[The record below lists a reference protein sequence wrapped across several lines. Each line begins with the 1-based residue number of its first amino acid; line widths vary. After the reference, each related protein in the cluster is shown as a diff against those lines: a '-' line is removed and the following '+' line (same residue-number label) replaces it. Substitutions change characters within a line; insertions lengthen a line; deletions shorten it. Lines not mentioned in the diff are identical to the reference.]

1 MSITYLDLSN
11 YKNKLQLDRED
22 HLAES
27 VISLTDKQK
36 LSIYK
41 KSQKSG
47 YSTDILEEVYRRG
60 HMIWK
65 ADLFEGTREQFA
77 FDRVNSFISGGFAT
91 DLDSDL
97 LDESKG
103 LWSNIHAKR
112 ERIKSGS
119 GERMRKPGSKGAPSK
134 EAIKSAQ
141 NEELELEESESA
153 LAKKA
158 KASGVSLGTLKK
170 VYARGVAAWRTGH
183 RPGTTPQQ
191 WGMARVNSY
200 ITKGKGTYHG
210 ADKDLREASLP
221 EVPKDKETGLP
232 KKYTTGEKGTDQARA
247 SHFAKGRE
255 KHWDDPSAYE
265 KAPGDAT
272 AETKESKH
280 TKKYRQ
286 MYGEEYTGSEKV
298 SKDKN
303 ASSSRF
309 IGTKSL
315 SDIYKKDTPGEIKTE
330 STTDTIK
337 RVITET
343 KICVDCDC
351 GLAEE
356 VLNERGADSKGYYR
370 STESGAGLTAKGAK
384 HFGIKT
390 AVTTPPS
397 KLKKGSKAAKR
408 RKSFCARMGGMRGPM
423 KDEKGR
429 PTRKAMSLRRWNC

>member
-1 MSITYLDLSN
+1 
-11 YKNKLQLDRED
+11 
-22 HLAES
+22 
-27 VISLTDKQK
+27 
-36 LSIYK
+36 
-41 KSQKSG
+41 
-47 YSTDILEEVYRRG
+47 
-60 HMIWK
+60 MIWK

-77 FDRVNSFISGGFAT
+77 FDRVNSFISGGFAV

-97 LDESKG
+97 LDEGKG
-103 LWSNIHAKR
+103 LWANIHAKR

-119 GERMRKPGSKGAPSK
+119 GERMRKPGSKGAPTK

-221 EVPKDKETGLP
+221 EIPKDKETGLP
-232 KKYTTGEKGTDQARA
+232 KKYTTGEKRTDQARA
-247 SHFAKGRE
+247 THFAKGRE

-303 ASSSRF
+303 EPSSRF

-315 SDIYKKDTPGEIKTE
+315 SDIYKKDTPGEMKTE
-330 STTDTIK
+330 STISTIK
-337 RVITET
+337 RVLSEEIQ
-343 KICVDCDC
+343 ICEDCDC